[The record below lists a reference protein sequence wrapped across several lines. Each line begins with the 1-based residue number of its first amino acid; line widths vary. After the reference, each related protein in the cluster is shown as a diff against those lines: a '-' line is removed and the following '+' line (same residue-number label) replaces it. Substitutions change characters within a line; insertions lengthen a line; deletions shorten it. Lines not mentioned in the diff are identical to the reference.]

1 MNDYEN
7 FKLEDKIL
15 YPEKKQLIMMLSISL
30 ILTAGGILM
39 IDESEVLGYTCTL
52 FFSTGM
58 IVFIIQL
65 LPGSSYLKLSKTGL
79 EYSSL
84 FRRHSVNWEDIQ
96 EFRIMNQK
104 QSGLTVNK
112 FIGWNYYKTVHDK
125 DFSKKLSKSL
135 RNRSWTTKYIR
146 T

>member
-58 IVFIIQL
+58 IVFIIQ
-65 LPGSSYLKLSKTGL
+65 
-79 EYSSL
+79 
-84 FRRHSVNWEDIQ
+84 
-96 EFRIMNQK
+96 
-104 QSGLTVNK
+104 
-112 FIGWNYYKTVHDK
+112 
-125 DFSKKLSKSL
+125 
-135 RNRSWTTKYIR
+135 
-146 T
+146 